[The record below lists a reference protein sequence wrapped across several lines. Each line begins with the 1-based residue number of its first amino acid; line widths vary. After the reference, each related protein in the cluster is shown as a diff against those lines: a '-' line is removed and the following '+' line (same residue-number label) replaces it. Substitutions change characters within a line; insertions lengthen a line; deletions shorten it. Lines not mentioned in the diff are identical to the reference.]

1 MKSLFVMDS
10 LNIFNSLHYLE
21 RAWTLINEHYKR
33 GIMCLDECACL
44 CVCVCVC
51 VCVCAFKSAP
61 KRALLF

>member
-33 GIMCLDECACL
+33 DIVCMCLDECACL
-44 CVCVCVC
+44 CVCVYMCVR
-51 VCVCAFKSAP
+51 V
-61 KRALLF
+61 

>member
-51 VCVCAFKSAP
+51 VRV
-61 KRALLF
+61 